1 VPPLFISHKD
11 ELLAYNDVNSSRF
24 KQLGGFHLHKSQP
37 LINPYIAVLLATLS
51 ISTSAIW
58 VRLSDA
64 PAGVTAFYRL
74 FFSIVIMAPLLYKH
88 MSEFLSIKLKT
99 YFWCAI
105 AGIFL
110 AFHFILWFRSLDYTS
125 VASSVVLVT
134 LQPLFAFVG
143 SMIVFKTRLTLGA
156 IVGAVFAIGGS
167 VLIGWGDLGLSKSAL
182 FGDFLSLSACFL
194 ITVYLMVGQE
204 VRKDLTAY
212 AYTFVVYGFSTITL
226 FLYVL
231 FRGEHFIGYST
242 NDWVMFILL
251 AVFPNLLGHSVFNW
265 SVKWVG
271 VNTLS
276 MSILG
281 EPVGASILAYFI
293 FGEALRPLQLLGS
306 LVILTGIFL
315 YLWSETKLK
324 VRKEKS
330 AT

>member
-1 VPPLFISHKD
+1 MQK
-11 ELLAYNDVNSSRF
+11 N
-24 KQLGGFHLHKSQP
+24 QP
-37 LINPYIAVLLATLS
+37 LINPYIAVLFATLS

-64 PAGVTAFYRL
+64 PAGVIAFYRL
-74 FFSIVIMAPLLYKH
+74 FFSVALMAPLLYKH
-88 MSEFLSIKLKT
+88 MSEFRSIKLKS
-99 YFWCAI
+99 YILCAI

-143 SMIVFKTRLTLGA
+143 SLIVFKTRLTLGA

-167 VLIGWGDLGLSKSAL
+167 VLIGWGDLGISRTAL
-182 FGDFLSLSACFL
+182 FGDFLALAACFL
-194 ITVYLMVGQE
+194 ITVYLMIGQE
-204 VRKDLTAY
+204 VRKGLNAY

-226 FLYVL
+226 FVYVL
-231 FRGEHFIGYST
+231 ARGDHFLGYGT

-251 AVFPNLLGHSVFNW
+251 AVFPNLLGHSVYNW

-281 EPVGASILAYFI
+281 EPVGSSILAFFI
-293 FGEALRPLQLLGS
+293 FGEILHPLQLLGS

-315 YLWSETKLK
+315 YLCTETRSK
-324 VRKEKS
+324 VRKEKALS
-330 AT
+330 S